1 MEIKDSI
8 NINSV
13 VVSVLMITYNQ
24 EKYIAKA
31 IEGVLMQETDFSFEL
46 IISNDASTDSTMDVV
61 GNLVKSHPGGNLI
74 KCFDHK
80 INMGMKSN
88 FVFSLNQCVGR
99 YIAMCDGDDYW
110 TDPAKLQKQVD
121 FLEAKEDYSLCFH
134 QTITLY
140 EDGTEL
146 LYNNFTEDTQ
156 FEFLDLVQR
165 PFIST
170 VSSLFKNPN
179 PLPAWFAG
187 IASDWPLFLH
197 VASQGKLY
205 YMKDCMAVYRR
216 HSEGVWS
223 SLTNDEKY
231 NNTMGLLTKLDAA
244 FNLEYHSYF
253 ERAKQ
258 LRHEIH
264 YPPASVPVKTPL
276 LFRIKRKIKTLLF
289 PGN

>member
-1 MEIKDSI
+1 M
-8 NINSV
+8 
-13 VVSVLMITYNQ
+13 VSVLMIAYNQ
-24 EKYIAKA
+24 EKYIAEA
-31 IEGVLMQETDFSFEL
+31 ITSVLMQETDFPFEL
-46 IISNDASTDSTMDVV
+46 IISDDASTDNTKKIISDIIKNHPKGGLIGFYDHVS
-61 GNLVKSHPGGNLI
+61 NL
-74 KCFDHK
+74 
-80 INMGMKSN
+80 GMKAN
-88 FVFSLNQCVGR
+88 FTFTIEQCRGK
-99 YIAMCDGDDYW
+99 YIAICEGDDYW
-110 TDPAKLQKQVD
+110 TDPAKLQRQVD
-121 FLEAKEDYSLCFH
+121 FLETNNDYALCFH

-146 LYNNFTEDTQ
+146 MYNNFTEDTR

-179 PLPAWFAG
+179 PLPAWFAD

-197 VASQGKLY
+197 IASQGKLY

-223 SLTNDEKY
+223 SLSNDEKY

-276 LFRIKRKIKTLLF
+276 LFRIKHKIKTLLF